1 MVYTLSTTIRIS
13 EKTKNILTK
22 VLIRLE
28 SELGRRLD
36 YDEVIRIL
44 IERSGFRKPEL
55 LLRLK
60 EMRVPR
66 EVVVEARR
74 ILEEESKFEEE
85 VFKRRYG
92 FRYKRSS

>member
-1 MVYTLSTTIRIS
+1 MVYALSTTIRVS
-13 EKTKNILTK
+13 ERTKKMLTK
-22 VLIRLE
+22 VLISLE

-36 YDEVIRIL
+36 FDEVIRIL

-60 EMRVPR
+60 EMSVPR
-66 EVVVEARR
+66 EVAEKAHE
-74 ILEEESKFEEE
+74 ILEREVGFEEE
-85 VFKRRYG
+85 VFERRYG